1 MCNKETCLQS
11 LIVIFYFYSVF
22 YDNEMDRPMNYIL
35 TLVALPN
42 TLDQS
47 IIDLTTQIIPIDK
60 AVWLSEQ
67 EAIDIPL
74 SNIHEQNQ
82 ALSVFQHVKTTLS
95 AKPIDVFLSHSDYRK
110 KKLLIADMDS
120 TIVQSETLDDLATE
134 VGIGEKIA
142 AITKRAMNG
151 ELIFAD
157 ALNERIALLKGVST
171 DLLEQ
176 TWQHTHLNHGAKTL
190 VATMK
195 KHNAYTAL
203 ISGGFTFFT
212 QKVADKC
219 GFDENHANRLSIA
232 HNKLDGTV
240 IPPILGKE
248 AKLFHLNRLTKEL
261 NLKPQE
267 SLTIGDG
274 ANDLPMLTHAGIGVG
289 YYPKPI
295 VAEQI
300 ANIIRYTSLHSAL
313 FIQGYHKSDFVNL

>member
-1 MCNKETCLQS
+1 M
-11 LIVIFYFYSVF
+11 V
-22 YDNEMDRPMNYIL
+22 DPMNYIL
-35 TLVALPN
+35 TLVTLPN
-42 TLDQS
+42 ILDQS
-47 IIDLTTQIIPIDK
+47 IIDLIAQIIPIDN
-60 AVWLSEQ
+60 AIWLSEQ
-67 EAIDIPL
+67 EAIDISLPDIL
-74 SNIHEQNQ
+74 EQSQ
-82 ALSVFQHVKTTLS
+82 ALSVFQRVKTVLS
-95 AKPIDVFLSHSDYRK
+95 KKPVDVFLTHNEYRK
-110 KKLLIADMDS
+110 KKLLVADMDS
-120 TIVQSETLDDLATE
+120 TIVQSETLDDLAAE

-142 AITKRAMNG
+142 AITRRAMNG

-157 ALNERIALLKGVST
+157 ALNERIALLKGVSA

-176 TWQHTHLNHGAKTL
+176 TWQHTHLNHGANTL

-219 GFDENHANRLSIA
+219 GFDENHANRFSIA
-232 HNKLDGTV
+232 NNMLDGTV

-248 AKLFHLNRLTKEL
+248 AKLFHLDRLTKEL
-261 NLKPQE
+261 HLKPQE

-274 ANDLPMLTHAGIGVG
+274 ANDLPMLTHAGLGIG

-300 ANIIRYTSLHSAL
+300 TNIIRHTTLYSAL
-313 FIQGYHKSDFVNL
+313 FIQGYHKSDFVYL